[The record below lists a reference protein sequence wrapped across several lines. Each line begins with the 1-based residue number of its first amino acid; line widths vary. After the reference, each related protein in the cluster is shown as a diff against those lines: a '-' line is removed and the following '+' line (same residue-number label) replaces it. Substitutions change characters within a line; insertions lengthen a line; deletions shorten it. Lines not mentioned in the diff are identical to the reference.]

1 MDPSAPGFTP
11 AKAIDAGIGTNS
23 VASPLESVKEG
34 RPPKLKPKPEPPKN
48 LSAMNLKM
56 SEKDEEVAASVDTVL
71 SETAT
76 KEEKHTCAS
85 KVGHAVKEGTWPAIA
100 TLGLT
105 LMDPFLMTSFAAC
118 LQCIPYAFSATSS
131 RQGAVLCLNFLQKFI
146 N

>member
-1 MDPSAPGFTP
+1 MDPSAAGFTP
-11 AKAIDAGIGTNS
+11 AKGIDAGM

-85 KVGHAVKEGTWPAIA
+85 KVGHAVKEGTWLAVA
-100 TLGLT
+100 TLGLDVDGPLLHDIHCGMCT
-105 LMDPFLMTSFAAC
+105 VHTICILSHQLTPGRCAMPRFA
-118 LQCIPYAFSATSS
+118 S
-131 RQGAVLCLNFLQKFI
+131 
-146 N
+146 